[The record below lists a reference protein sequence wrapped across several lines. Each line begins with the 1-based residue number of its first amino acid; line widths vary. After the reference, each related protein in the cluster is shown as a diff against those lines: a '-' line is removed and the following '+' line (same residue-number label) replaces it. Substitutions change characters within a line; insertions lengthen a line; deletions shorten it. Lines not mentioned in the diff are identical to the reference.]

1 MMNCNNTLFATDL
14 ISPCFLEWLFPSQ
27 IKYHTKHNKINIT
40 FHNNW
45 YDIANH
51 LMNFTWIFLTLW
63 QIKNDPLN
71 SKWNKKKINMA
82 GCVSVFQI
90 MKLDNQFRN
99 RSLPYHRNFKVLL
112 IFVKPHIFVMYQV
125 VFFFFCFFYLS
136 LHSYQTKI
144 IRSIWILSLHLP
156 RQNKDFLNFTFLYLY
171 MYICMYC

>member
-99 RSLPYHRNFKVLL
+99 RSLPYHRDFKVLL

-125 VFFFFCFFYLS
+125 VFFSFVFFLS
-136 LHSYQTKI
+136 KSTFISDQDHKI
-144 IRSIWILSLHLP
+144 NLDSIVTLA
-156 RQNKDFLNFTFLYLY
+156 
-171 MYICMYC
+171 